1 VFVPEDTQW
10 IDALKQRDPAALS
23 SVFEAYADK
32 IYRLAVSLLHDEQSA
47 DGVVQDTFIK
57 LIEHVDGFEG
67 RASIST
73 WLYRVAYNE
82 CMMRLRRQRPQLEL
96 DRLDDGEAFMPS
108 NLTSW
113 GDLPDVAVLEGEAA
127 AEMRKAVEK
136 LSPSL
141 RTVFTLRDVEELSIR
156 ETAQILQ
163 ISESAVKVRLHRAR
177 LQLREHLAGYFDD
190 RASASPKS

>member
-1 VFVPEDTQW
+1 MPQDTQW

-57 LIEHVDGFEG
+57 LIEHVDNFEG
-67 RASIST
+67 RSSIST

-82 CMMRLRRQRPQLEL
+82 CMMRVRRQRPQLQL
-96 DRLDDGEAFMPS
+96 DSLDDGEAFMPT
-108 NLTSW
+108 NLTRW
-113 GDLPDVAVLEGEAA
+113 DEVPDTAILESEAVD
-127 AEMRKAVEK
+127 EMRKAVEK
-136 LSPSL
+136 LSPAL
-141 RTVFTLRDVEELSIR
+141 QAVFTLRDVEELSIR
-156 ETAQILQ
+156 ETAQILE

-177 LQLREHLAGYFDD
+177 LQLREQLAGYFDD
-190 RASASPKS
+190 RTSTSPTS

>member
-1 VFVPEDTQW
+1 MPEDTQW

-57 LIEHVDGFEG
+57 LIEHVDDFEG
-67 RASIST
+67 RSSIST

-96 DRLDDGEAFMPS
+96 DQLDQEGFMPS

-113 GDLPDVAVLEGEAA
+113 GDLPDAAILEGEAA
-127 AEMRKAVEK
+127 DEMRRAIEK
-136 LSPSL
+136 LSPAL
-141 RTVFTLRDVEELSIR
+141 RAVFTLRDIEELSIR
-156 ETAQILQ
+156 ETAQILEV
-163 ISESAVKVRLHRAR
+163 SESAVKVRLHRAR
-177 LQLREHLAGYFDD
+177 LQLREHLAGYFDN